1 MDNFGLVLILVLI
14 VLIFVSAFFSGSE
27 TSITAINQIKLDSA
41 AESGQKSAKRVNS
54 LRNKINEVLGV
65 ILIGNNLVNI
75 SASALLT
82 YFVIKE
88 FGDEYV
94 WAGTL
99 ILTVLVIIFAEIA
112 PKNFAAKKPEAI
124 AYPASIILE
133 FLTNYFGWLSRILNF
148 FSSWITGVK
157 GGENYFAQN
166 LNRQELKSVLDKD
179 TEQVDKEEM
188 EAMRSLLDLK
198 DLSVQDILI
207 PMNQVIKLNLDDIDS
222 FDNDERNRF
231 YPVYKGGESEIIGF
245 IHAKE
250 IEELENFRNDL
261 TDFLIEPY
269 YVPEST
275 QLFAQLKN
283 FQKNGTEVAL
293 VVDEYGEVTGLIT
306 LEDLIE
312 LIVGQFNDEEL
323 EEEYEIVDEFTVV
336 ADGSTI
342 IRELNKKLEWHLP
355 EEGAKTLNGLVIDH
369 LNQIP
374 TNNVCIELED
384 YKLETHKIESNKV
397 KEVKVSKIS
406 DQ

>member
-14 VLIFVSAFFSGSE
+14 VLIFISAFFSGSE

-94 WAGTL
+94 WVGTL

-112 PKNFAAKKPEAI
+112 PKNFAAKKPEAV

-157 GGENYFAQN
+157 GGENYFAQS
-166 LNRQELKSVLDKD
+166 LNRQELKSVLEKD

-188 EAMRSLLDLK
+188 EAMKSLLDLK
-198 DLSVQDILI
+198 ELSVQDILI
-207 PMNQVIKLNLDDIDS
+207 PMDQVKKLDLNDIDN
-222 FDNDERNRF
+222 FNNEERNRF
-231 YPVYKGGESEIIGF
+231 YPVYKENESEILGF

-250 IEELENFRNDL
+250 IEELENFRNDS
-261 TDFLIEPY
+261 TDFLIETY

-283 FQKNGTEVAL
+283 FQRNGSEVAL

-312 LIVGQFNDEEL
+312 QIVGQFNSEEP
-323 EEEYEIVDEFTVV
+323 EDEYEIVDEDSII

-342 IRELNKKLEWHLP
+342 IRELNKKMEWDLP
-355 EEGAKTLNGLVIDH
+355 EEGAKTLNGLIIDH

-374 TNNVCIELED
+374 TNNICIELDD

>member
-14 VLIFVSAFFSGSE
+14 ALIFISAFFSGSE
-27 TSITAINQIKLDSA
+27 TSITAINQIKLESA

-54 LRNKINEVLGV
+54 LRNKMNEVLGV

-82 YFVIKE
+82 FFVIKE

-94 WAGTL
+94 WAATL
-99 ILTVLVIIFAEIA
+99 VLTILVIIFAEIA

-166 LNRQELKSVLDKD
+166 LNRQELKSVLDKE

-188 EAMRSLLDLK
+188 EAMKSLLDLK
-198 DLSVQDILI
+198 ELSVQDILI
-207 PMNQVIKLNLDDIDS
+207 PMNQVIKLNLNDIDS
-222 FDNDERNRF
+222 FDNEERNRF
-231 YPVYKGGESEIIGF
+231 YPVYEEKESEIIGF

-261 TDFLIEPY
+261 TDFLLEPY

-283 FQKNGTEVAL
+283 FQKNGSEVAL

-312 LIVGQFNDEEL
+312 LIVGQFNTVESEED
-323 EEEYEIVDEFTVV
+323 YEVVDEFTVI

-342 IRELNKKLEWHLP
+342 IRELNKKLEWDLP

-374 TNNVCIELED
+374 TNNVCIELKD
-384 YKLETHKIESNKV
+384 YKLETNKIESNKV
-397 KEVKVSKIS
+397 KEVKVSKKT
-406 DQ
+406 D

>member
-14 VLIFVSAFFSGSE
+14 ILIFISAFFSGSE

-41 AESGQKSAKRVNS
+41 AESGQKAARRVNS

-94 WAGTL
+94 WIGTL
-99 ILTVLVIIFAEIA
+99 ILTILVIIFAEIA

-231 YPVYKGGESEIIGF
+231 YPVYKGNESEIIGF

-312 LIVGQFNDEEL
+312 LIVGQFNDEEP
-323 EEEYEIVDEFTVV
+323 EEEYEIIDEYTVV

-342 IRELNKKLEWHLP
+342 IRELNKKLEWDLP
-355 EEGAKTLNGLVIDH
+355 EEGAKTLNGLIIDH

-374 TNNVCIELED
+374 TNNVCIQLED

-406 DQ
+406 NQ

>member
-231 YPVYKGGESEIIGF
+231 YPVYKGSESEIIGF

>member
-1 MDNFGLVLILVLI
+1 MDNIGI
-14 VLIFVSAFFSGSE
+14 VLIIVLVVLIFISAFFSGSE

-41 AESGQKSAKRVNS
+41 AENGQKSAKRVNA
-54 LRNKINEVLGV
+54 LRNKIDEVLGV

-82 YFVIKE
+82 YFVIKR

-94 WAGTL
+94 WVGTL
-99 ILTVLVIIFAEIA
+99 LLTVLVIIFAEIA

-124 AYPASIILE
+124 AYPASIVLQ
-133 FLTNYFGWLSRILNF
+133 FLTKYFGWLSRILNF

-157 GGENYFAQN
+157 GGENYFAKS
-166 LNRQELKSVLDKD
+166 LNREELKSVLDKD

-188 EAMRSLLDLK
+188 EAMRSLLALK
-198 DLSVQDILI
+198 ELSVQDILI
-207 PMNQVIKLNLDDIDS
+207 PINQVITLNLSDIEG
-222 FDNDERNRF
+222 FENYERNRF
-231 YPVYKGGESEIIGF
+231 YPVYKDENSDIVGF
-245 IHAKE
+245 IHSKE
-250 IEELENFRNDL
+250 IEELGDFRTDL

-283 FQKNGTEVAL
+283 FQKNGSEVAL
-293 VVDEYGEVTGLIT
+293 VVDEYGEVTGLVT

-312 LIVGQFNDEEL
+312 QIVGQFNPDEL
-323 EEEYEIVDEFTVV
+323 EEDYEIIDDSSVLAE
-336 ADGSTI
+336 GSTI
-342 IRELNKKLEWHLP
+342 IRELNKRLEWDLP
-355 EEGAKTLNGLVIDH
+355 EEGAKTLNGLIIDH
-369 LNQIP
+369 LDQLP
-374 TNNVCIELED
+374 TNNVCIELAG
-384 YKLETHKIESNKV
+384 YKLETQKIESNKV

>member
-231 YPVYKGGESEIIGF
+231 YPVYKGSESEIIGF

-342 IRELNKKLEWHLP
+342 IRELNKKLEWDLP

>member
-14 VLIFVSAFFSGSE
+14 VLIFISAFFSGSE

-41 AESGQKSAKRVNS
+41 AENGQKSAKRVNS

-94 WAGTL
+94 WVGTL
-99 ILTVLVIIFAEIA
+99 ILTILVIIFAEIA

-166 LNRQELKSVLDKD
+166 LNRQELKSVLEKD

-188 EAMRSLLDLK
+188 EAMKSLLDLK
-198 DLSVQDILI
+198 ELSVQDILI
-207 PMNQVIKLNLDDIDS
+207 PMDQVKKLDLNDIDN
-222 FDNDERNRF
+222 FNNEERNRF
-231 YPVYKGGESEIIGF
+231 YPVYKENESEILGF

-283 FQKNGTEVAL
+283 FQKNGSEVAL

-312 LIVGQFNDEEL
+312 QIVGQFNNDESED
-323 EEEYEIVDEFTVV
+323 EYEIVDEDSII
-336 ADGSTI
+336 ANGSTI
-342 IRELNKKLEWHLP
+342 IRELNKRMEWDLP
-355 EEGAKTLNGLVIDH
+355 EEGAKTLNGLIIDH

-374 TNNVCIELED
+374 TNNVCIELD
-384 YKLETHKIESNKV
+384 SFKLETFKIESNKV
-397 KEVKVSKIS
+397 SKLKVTKTN
-406 DQ
+406 

>member
-14 VLIFVSAFFSGSE
+14 ILIFISAFFSGSE

-41 AESGQKSAKRVNS
+41 AESGQKAARRVNS

-94 WAGTL
+94 WVGTL
-99 ILTVLVIIFAEIA
+99 ILTILVIIFAEIA

-198 DLSVQDILI
+198 DLCVQDILI

-231 YPVYKGGESEIIGF
+231 YPVYKGNESEIIGF

-312 LIVGQFNDEEL
+312 LIVGQFNDEEP
-323 EEEYEIVDEFTVV
+323 EEEYEIIDEYTVV

-342 IRELNKKLEWHLP
+342 IRELNKKLEWDLP

-384 YKLETHKIESNKV
+384 YKLETQKIESNKV
-397 KEVKVSKIS
+397 KEVKVSKMLN
-406 DQ
+406 Q

>member
-1 MDNFGLVLILVLI
+1 MDNIGLVLILVLI
-14 VLIFVSAFFSGSE
+14 ALIFISAFFSGSE

-54 LRNKINEVLGV
+54 LRNKMNEVLGV

-82 YFVIKE
+82 YFVITE

-94 WAGTL
+94 WVATL
-99 ILTVLVIIFAEIA
+99 ILTILVIIFAEIA

-166 LNRQELKSVLDKD
+166 LNRQELKSVLDKE

-188 EAMRSLLDLK
+188 QAMKSLLDLK
-198 DLSVQDILI
+198 ELSVQDILI
-207 PMNQVIKLNLDDIDS
+207 PMNQVIKLNLNNIDS
-222 FDNDERNRF
+222 FDNEERNRF
-231 YPVYKGGESEIIGF
+231 YPVYEEKESEIIGF

-283 FQKNGTEVAL
+283 FQKNGSEVAL
-293 VVDEYGEVTGLIT
+293 VVDEYGEMTGLIT

-312 LIVGQFNDEEL
+312 LIVGQFNTVESEED
-323 EEEYEIVDEFTVV
+323 YEIVDEFTVI
-336 ADGSTI
+336 AEGSTI
-342 IRELNKKLEWHLP
+342 IRELNKKLEWDLP
-355 EEGAKTLNGLVIDH
+355 EEGAKTLNGLIIDH

-374 TNNVCIELED
+374 TNNVCIELHD
-384 YKLETHKIESNKV
+384 YKLETNKIESNKV
-397 KEVKVSKIS
+397 KEVKISKKTG
-406 DQ
+406 

>member
-14 VLIFVSAFFSGSE
+14 VLIFISAFFSGSE

-41 AESGQKSAKRVNS
+41 AEGGKKSAKRVNS

-94 WAGTL
+94 WVGTL

-112 PKNFAAKKPEAI
+112 PKNFAAKKPEAV

-157 GGENYFAQN
+157 GGENYFAQS
-166 LNRQELKSVLDKD
+166 LNRQELKSVLEKD

-188 EAMRSLLDLK
+188 EAMKSLLDLK
-198 DLSVQDILI
+198 ELSVQDILI
-207 PMNQVIKLNLDDIDS
+207 PMDQVKKLDLNDIDN
-222 FDNDERNRF
+222 FNNEERNRF
-231 YPVYKGGESEIIGF
+231 YPVYKENESEILGF

-261 TDFLIEPY
+261 TDFLIETY

-283 FQKNGTEVAL
+283 FQKNGSEVAL

-312 LIVGQFNDEEL
+312 QIVGQFNSEEP
-323 EEEYEIVDEFTVV
+323 EDEYEIVDEDSII

-342 IRELNKKLEWHLP
+342 IRELNKKMEWDLP
-355 EEGAKTLNGLVIDH
+355 EEGAKTLNGLIIDH

-374 TNNVCIELED
+374 TNNICIELED